1 MGQRAGILTEIWGY
15 RGWRVVEAFYE
26 DASGKRFEPLEGY
39 GTMPDTRLVLRVVR
53 RWAPRCS
60 RCGGICRAASHETLK
75 ARRWADLPWAGRA
88 VQIEAAPI
96 RVKCRRC
103 RRSPVEMLAWAQ
115 PRQNQST
122 RLQQHLAMDAASMP
136 VLHVAAKYGLTW
148 GIVRRAEGAA
158 LARWNASRAEVPLR
172 RVGVDEKWLG
182 RRHRLAYKFVTIV
195 SNLDTGEP
203 IWIGEGRSQET
214 LQKWLATLTAEQKA
228 AIQLFAMDM
237 HDPFKAAVQA
247 DRDLA
252 HVAIVHDP
260 FHVAKRVGQAID
272 ELRREAFFR
281 AGAHLRTV
289 GRGTRWL
296 LLRAWER
303 CSPAQQLRLRELFRY
318 NPRLARAYQLK
329 EEMRL
334 VMHAP
339 DGANMVVGLRCIL
352 RRTQERQN
360 VPLRALHDSIRAH
373 WTEIVALG
381 EHRPPTGRIEAL
393 NTNWE
398 ALVRRARGYRN
409 HAYLLLK
416 LRFMTAN
423 PIRTKSGVT
432 RFLAL
437 GLQPPLRHAA

>member
-1 MGQRAGILTEIWGY
+1 
-15 RGWRVVEAFYE
+15 
-26 DASGKRFEPLEGY
+26 
-39 GTMPDTRLVLRVVR
+39 
-53 RWAPRCS
+53 
-60 RCGGICRAASHETLK
+60 
-75 ARRWADLPWAGRA
+75 
-88 VQIEAAPI
+88 
-96 RVKCRRC
+96 
-103 RRSPVEMLAWAQ
+103 MLAWAER
-115 PRQNQST
+115 RQNQT
-122 RLQQHLAMDAASMP
+122 MRLQQHLALDAASMP
-136 VLHVAAKYGLTW
+136 VLHVAVKYGLTW

-158 LARWNASRAEVPLR
+158 LARWNATRADVPLR
-172 RVGVDEKWLG
+172 RVGVDEKYLG

-203 IWIGEGRSQET
+203 IWIGEARSEET
-214 LQKWLATLTAEQKA
+214 LQKWLATLSAEQKA
-228 AIQLFAMDM
+228 AIVLFAMDM
-237 HDPFKAAVQA
+237 HDPYKAAVRA
-247 DRDLA
+247 DKALA

-260 FHVAKRVGQAID
+260 FHVAKRVGKAID
-272 ELRREAFFR
+272 DLRREAFFR
-281 AGAHLRTV
+281 AGSQLRAV

-303 CSPAQQLRLRELFRY
+303 CSSVQHEKLRELFRY

-339 DGANMVVGLRCIL
+339 DGDAMKLGLRRIL

-360 VPLRALHDSIRAH
+360 VPLRALHDSIREH
-373 WTEIVALG
+373 WNEIVALG

-416 LRFMTAN
+416 LRFMVAN
-423 PIRTKSGVT
+423 PIRTKNGVT

-437 GLQPPLRHAA
+437 GLQPPLAHAA